1 MDPAT
6 PVWMR
11 LVIDE
16 RSDRVLRERIIT
28 KGNLRTSRYFGFG
41 RPIRIEIPDVGRT
54 PQPP

>member
-16 RSDRVLRERIIT
+16 RTDRVLRERIIT

-41 RPIRIEIPDVGRT
+41 RPIRIEIPDVG
-54 PQPP
+54 